1 MNRVTSACRILLGLI
16 FLGAGINGYLVLVGL
31 QPIFPTSPKAME
43 LLGSGYLLA
52 MEKTVEVV
60 AGALLVTRRFVPLA
74 LAMLLPPV
82 VNILAFHVFV
92 DHALLPLAIVV
103 TVLEVYLLWVEREH
117 FRGLLVS
124 R

>member
-74 LAMLLPPV
+74 LAMLLPLV

-92 DHALLPLAIVV
+92 DHALWPLAIVV

>member
-1 MNRVTSACRILLGLI
+1 MYRVTSTCRIVLGLI

-31 QPIFPTSPKAME
+31 EPIFPTSPKAME
-43 LLGSGYLLA
+43 LLGNGYLLA
-52 MEKTVEVV
+52 MEKTVEVL
-60 AGALLVTRRFVPLA
+60 AGVLLIVRRFVPLA
-74 LAMLLPPV
+74 LAMLLPLV
-82 VNILAFHVFV
+82 VNILAFHLFV

-117 FRGLLVS
+117 YRGLLAS

>member
-1 MNRVTSACRILLGLI
+1 MNRVSSTCRILLGLI

-52 MEKTVEVV
+52 MEKTVEVL
-60 AGALLVTRRFVPLA
+60 AGVLLIVRRFVPLA
-74 LAMLLPPV
+74 LAMLLPLV
-82 VNILAFHVFV
+82 VNILAFHLFV

-103 TVLEVYLLWVEREH
+103 TVLEVYLLWVQREH
-117 FRGLLVS
+117 LRGLLVS